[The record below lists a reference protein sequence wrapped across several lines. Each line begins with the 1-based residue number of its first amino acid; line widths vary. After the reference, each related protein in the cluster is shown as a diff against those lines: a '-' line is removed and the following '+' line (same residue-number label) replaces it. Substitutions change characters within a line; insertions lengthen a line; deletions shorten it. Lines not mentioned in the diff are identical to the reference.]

1 MLSLPLCFSADVSRL
16 MSHAQ
21 LAPTTAAITQTV
33 YYTFTTVISHSLLL
47 WRGEAPHA
55 ASETRRWDN
64 TRGERAFTHTHT
76 ERERVVAAHGLC
88 LAHQHTET
96 LIQAECVCV
105 WRSKRK
111 RGKVRKGPQSKHVV
125 GFSVALFLI
134 LIWLFNQLL
143 DKLFGPL
150 SVRKWWK
157 MLISVFKS
165 PRRRPCFVYNP
176 KDLQFTVKDDLKNWT
191 Y

>member
-1 MLSLPLCFSADVSRL
+1 MCHGWCHTLNWPRRQPPSLRLFTTLLLQLSLTRCCCG
-16 MSHAQ
+16 
-21 LAPTTAAITQTV
+21 
-33 YYTFTTVISHSLLL
+33 
-47 WRGEAPHA
+47 GEAPHA